1 MSENEM
7 KPQVKVELLLDEDLV
22 EWIDGIKSQI
32 GLRRRDSVL
41 NRLLRE
47 VKEGAE
53 SDQEVTT

>member
-1 MSENEM
+1 M

-53 SDQEVTT
+53 SDPEITT